1 MTLPASGVQAESL
14 VFCALRV
21 GLVQNGSSV
30 GVKHG
35 QEVFAI
41 LSSQSC
47 LRMSRWKG
55 GLLKLNDNST
65 GFGDVLN
72 MMILAM
78 V

>member
-1 MTLPASGVQAESL
+1 MRIPVSGVRAESL
-14 VFCALRV
+14 VFCALCV
-21 GLVQNGSSV
+21 GLMQNGSSL

-47 LRMSRWKG
+47 LRMSRRKE
-55 GLLKLNDNST
+55 GLLKLSDKST
-65 GFGDVLN
+65 GIRDVLTLT
-72 MMILAM
+72 ILAM